1 MLLPCAAAGSVGSS
15 SHRRLRGGGPKRR
28 PGYSRPRCNHL
39 WRHAAWPVGRR
50 ISRKKRHP
58 GRVAWLCC
66 NRIICN
72 RVSQSDTAA
81 ASARNT
87 KTGFFNMKAG
97 TDDLIN
103 EITIGLQFAISK
115 FPENIFIFPALIEEV
130 GELAKALMEESPE
143 RIRAEAIQVAVMAI
157 RIIQEGDRDI
167 TQRRFIRGE
176 Q

>member
-1 MLLPCAAAGSVGSS
+1 
-15 SHRRLRGGGPKRR
+15 
-28 PGYSRPRCNHL
+28 
-39 WRHAAWPVGRR
+39 
-50 ISRKKRHP
+50 
-58 GRVAWLCC
+58 
-66 NRIICN
+66 
-72 RVSQSDTAA
+72 
-81 ASARNT
+81 
-87 KTGFFNMKAG
+87 MKDG

-103 EITIGLQFAISK
+103 DITIELQRALNL

-167 TQRRFIRGE
+167 TQRRFVRGM